1 MIRNAIQRF
10 MYGRYGSDQLNICLV
25 VSYLVLYFL
34 SAIFRSQIFHMLSLA
49 VVGVCLFRT
58 LSRNY
63 PARRKENAQFLK
75 IAGPALSWLRTK
87 RCMMK
92 DHDHRYFRCPKCG
105 QQLRVPKGKGN
116 ITVSCRSCGNR
127 FQEKS

>member
-10 MYGRYGSDQLNICLV
+10 MYGRYGSDQLNIALIV
-25 VSYLVLYFL
+25 AYLVLYFL
-34 SAIFRSQIFHMLSLA
+34 TIIFDSTVLYVLSL
-49 VVGVCLFRT
+49 VLVGLSLFRT

-63 PARRKENAQFLK
+63 PARRKENVKFLK
-75 IAGPALSWLRTK
+75 VAGPALSWCHTR

-92 DHDHRYFRCPKCG
+92 DHDHRYFKCPQCG
-105 QQLRVPKGKGN
+105 QQLRVPKGRGTIN
-116 ITVSCRSCGNR
+116 VRCRCGHQ